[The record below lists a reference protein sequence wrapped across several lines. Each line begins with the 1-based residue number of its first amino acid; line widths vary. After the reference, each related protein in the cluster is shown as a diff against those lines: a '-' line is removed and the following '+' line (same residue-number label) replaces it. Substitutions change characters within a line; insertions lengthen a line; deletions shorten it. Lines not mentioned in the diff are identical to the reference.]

1 MENYRYAMSK
11 RGMVSSAHTLISS
24 TGINILRNN
33 GNAMDAAVSMAL
45 TASVV
50 LPDMCGIGGDTFLL
64 YFDKK
69 SKSVYAL
76 NGSGPMGSAYN
87 KDFFNK
93 LGYNI
98 NPEHGILSIS
108 VPGSISALTQGLNR
122 FGSMQFGDCAKDAIE
137 YASNGFPIGKKTSEY
152 ISKKIDLIKN
162 SKALSDIFLDQD
174 NNAKS
179 VHSVVKNEKLA
190 NTLRNISQN
199 KEDYFYSELSK
210 IFVPELNKL
219 GANFTLEDFTNYK
232 AEWVEPIKIKYRNHN
247 IYQTPPVSQ
256 GIIHLEMLN
265 ILSNFDMTNYGRNSS
280 DQIHTMVESKKLAFE
295 DRIKYFGDPNF
306 VINPVEQILSNEYC
320 HQRSQLISKNES
332 INIER
337 NLLNHQGKHT
347 TSLVVVDSHGNA
359 CSLITSISDAFGS
372 GIMDDETGILWNN
385 RIGTNANLIENHPNC
400 VGSGK
405 RTMNTL
411 NTYMILDK
419 DGNCRYLGNTPGGDN
434 QPQWNAQMVVNLL
447 DNKLN
452 VLDSINQPM
461 WYDSQSTNPFNKSIE
476 NILYIEKGI
485 SQNVVDELIQKG
497 HNVKLIDRCNSAV
510 QLIEIREDGV
520 LCGATDHRAEG
531 VVIGY

>member
-76 NGSGPMGSAYN
+76 NGSGPMGAAYN

-93 LGYNI
+93 FGYNI
-98 NPEHGILSIS
+98 NPEHGVLSIS
-108 VPGSISALTQGLNR
+108 VPGTISALMNGLKR
-122 FGSMQFGDCAKDAIE
+122 FGSLQFGDCAKDAID
-137 YASNGFPIGKKTSEY
+137 YATDGFPIGKKTSEY
-152 ISKKIDLIKN
+152 ILKKVDLIRN
-162 SKALSDIFLDQD
+162 SKALSKIFLDTD
-174 NNAKS
+174 NNPKP
-179 VHSVVKNEKLA
+179 VHSLVKNEKLA
-190 NTLRNISQN
+190 NTLKDLSNN
-199 KEDYFYSELSK
+199 DDKYFYRELSK
-210 IFVPELNKL
+210 IYVPELNKI
-219 GANFTLEDFTNYK
+219 GANFILEDFANYE
-232 AEWVEPIKIKYRNHN
+232 AEWVEPIKINYRDHY

-265 ILSNFDMTNYGRNSS
+265 ILSNFNMNNLGMNTS

-295 DRIKYFGDPNF
+295 DRINYFGDPKF
-306 VINPVEQILSNEYC
+306 VTNPVEKILSKEYC
-320 HQRSQLISKNES
+320 RLRSQLISHNKSMVIDN
-332 INIER
+332 
-337 NLLNHQGKHT
+337 NLLNHQDKHT
-347 TSLVVVDSHGNA
+347 TSLVVVDSYGNA

-372 GIMDDETGILWNN
+372 GVMDEKTGILWNN
-385 RIGTNANLIENHPNC
+385 RIGTNANLIGNHPNC
-400 VGSGK
+400 VDSGK

-411 NTYMILDK
+411 NTYMILDES
-419 DGNCRYLGNTPGGDN
+419 GNCRYLGNTPGGDN
-434 QPQWNAQMVVNLL
+434 QPQWNVQMVVNLL

-461 WYDSQSTNPFNKSIE
+461 WYDSQSTNPSNKTIE

-485 SQNVVDELIQKG
+485 NQNIVDELIQKG
-497 HNVKLIDRCNSAV
+497 HSVKLIDRCNSAV